1 MVEIVKLDAYREASD
16 SSTITVENE
25 RFLVDEG
32 LELLAAYRSITDTKI
47 RTDLLAF
54 VKSLGAKS
62 P

>member
-16 SSTITVENE
+16 SSTISVENE

>member
-16 SSTITVENE
+16 SSTTSVENE